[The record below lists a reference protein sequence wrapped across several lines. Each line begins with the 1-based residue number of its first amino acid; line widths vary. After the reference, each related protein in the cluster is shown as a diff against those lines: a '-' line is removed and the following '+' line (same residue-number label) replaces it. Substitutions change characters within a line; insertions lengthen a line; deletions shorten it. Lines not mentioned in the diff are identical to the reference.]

1 MARAAVYALLQL
13 GVKNIIIFNRTYE
26 RAESLVAHFK
36 RLTSTSTGAATMS
49 PVAGQN
55 LPNFKTLKSRDEP
68 WPEHLRQPTIILSCI
83 PTDPIDGGPA
93 AQFTLPSQWM
103 ESPTGGVVMETAYK
117 TLNTPLSQQV
127 RDASRKLWTYMD
139 GLDFIP
145 EQAFAQFELFT
156 GKRAPRRVMRE
167 EVLRAWRDEHGNA
180 DMDMVRTR
188 LKAIDDQEP

>member
-13 GVKNIIIFNRTYE
+13 GVMNIVIFNRTYE
-26 RAESLVAHFK
+26 RAESLVAHFS
-36 RLTSTSTGAATMS
+36 RLTSSSADGTTASAMMRQKR
-49 PVAGQN
+49 PN
-55 LPNFKTLKSRDEP
+55 LTILRSRDEA
-68 WPEHLRQPTIILSCI
+68 WPEHLRDPTIIVSCI

-93 AQFTLPSQWM
+93 AQFTLPRQWIQ
-103 ESPTGGVVMETAYK
+103 SPTGGVVMETAYK

-127 RDASRKLWTYMD
+127 QDCPKKLWTYMD

-156 GKRAPRRVMRE
+156 GKRAPRKVMRE
-167 EVLRAWRDEHGNA
+167 EVLRAWRDEQGNT
-180 DMDMVRTR
+180 DIEMVRRR